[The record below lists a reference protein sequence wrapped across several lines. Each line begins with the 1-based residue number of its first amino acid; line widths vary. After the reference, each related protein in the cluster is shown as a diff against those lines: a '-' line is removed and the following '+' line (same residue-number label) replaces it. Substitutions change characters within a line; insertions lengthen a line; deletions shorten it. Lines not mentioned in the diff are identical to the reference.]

1 MAACPPLRLAPLLL
15 ALALAPGAAAANVL
29 AERQQRFQ
37 PVWSAG
43 GIVAAEQR
51 EAMAA
56 GAAVLRR
63 GGNAVDAAVAIAFAQ
78 AVTLPYAG
86 NLGGGGF
93 LLLWLPGSSP
103 ALGRGCAPAER
114 RVGRGYATAVNF
126 RETAPRAA
134 RASLFL
140 TPEGQVDRRLATRSL
155 RATAVPGSVA
165 GLLLAQRCYGRLPRR
180 EVLAPAIR
188 LAAEG
193 FVVGRDLSESLAA
206 SAAVLADDPEARRLF
221 LRRPSVGEAAPQP
234 LPPGERLRQGELAA
248 TLRRIASEG
257 ERGFY
262 EGPVAEALLA
272 LMRARGGLIDA
283 QDLRGYRARL
293 VEPLAVRFRGHPVLS
308 MPPPGGGLSVLQLLR
323 LVEPFDWPALGGGDS
338 AASLHR
344 LAAAMALV
352 FRDRNSW
359 LGDPEQVA
367 VPVDRLLGDPHL
379 ERLRDLTEPGGSLLL
394 AGLLVIDEM
403 AVQES
408 LRAAG
413 LPGGEVRREGE
424 WSSLHV
430 RRR

>member
-1 MAACPPLRLAPLLL
+1 
-15 ALALAPGAAAANVL
+15 
-29 AERQQRFQ
+29 
-37 PVWSAG
+37 
-43 GIVAAEQR
+43 
-51 EAMAA
+51 
-56 GAAVLRR
+56 
-63 GGNAVDAAVAIAFAQ
+63 
-78 AVTLPYAG
+78 
-86 NLGGGGF
+86 
-93 LLLWLPGSSP
+93 
-103 ALGRGCAPAER
+103 
-114 RVGRGYATAVNF
+114 
-126 RETAPRAA
+126 
-134 RASLFL
+134 
-140 TPEGQVDRRLATRSL
+140 
-155 RATAVPGSVA
+155 
-165 GLLLAQRCYGRLPRR
+165 
-180 EVLAPAIR
+180 
-188 LAAEG
+188 
-193 FVVGRDLSESLAA
+193 
-206 SAAVLADDPEARRLF
+206 VLADDPEARRLF

-413 LPGGEVRREGE
+413 LPGACGRWLRRRLRSLRCGRCRQHRRREAKRGNAGSSCGE
-424 WSSLHV
+424 QEAGNPLGAQPLAA
-430 RRR
+430 